1 MHLSN
6 VRADIDLDNLGP
18 TVLVVNKGQTWVP
31 CKLKPIITF
40 IMLVC
45 LETSLIDLGSELNAL
60 SSIHAKTLL
69 SVRYKSTLIH
79 WFTSIPVPSPLCGH
93 EGAETK
99 MAPSH
104 GSHLNPTI
112 SPALKNSVEA
122 LRRISL
128 QSAL

>member
-18 TVLVVNKGQTWVP
+18 TVLDNKGRTWIP
-31 CKLKPIITF
+31 FKPKPIITF

-45 LETSLIDLGSELNAL
+45 LGTSLIALGSELNVL
-60 SSIHAKTLL
+60 SSSHAKTLL

-79 WFTSIPVPSPLCGH
+79 WFTSIFVPSPPCGR

-122 LRRISL
+122 LRGISL